1 MPLRIVIPLPHIDP
15 GNTDDIKLKPS
26 PGTIAFNVVWLLYSE

>member
-1 MPLRIVIPLPHIDP
+1 MPLHIVILISDIDP

-26 PGTIAFNVVWLLYSE
+26 PGAIAFTSGMAFVF